1 MYNEKSVMTAAKI
14 MSKIDGMIPAFA
26 NASGS
31 DKTPPPTFYF
41 VKKNEKKCD
50 DEKDGETE

>member
-1 MYNEKSVMTAAKI
+1 MYSEKSVMTAAKI

-31 DKTPPPTFYF
+31 DKTPPPTFIF
-41 VKKNEKKCD
+41 LKRKMRKKCD
-50 DEKDGETE
+50 DEKDS